1 MIYIES
7 PLLSAAINPL
17 GAELSVLRDDTGCDL
32 LHDGDPA
39 FWASRAPLLFPIVG
53 GLRGDR
59 YRLDGAS
66 YTMLRH
72 GVARRQTFEVA
83 EQADDHVRFR
93 LTDNGETR
101 VAYPFAFQFD
111 ADYRIEG
118 AALTMALS
126 ATNRGETDM
135 PVSLGYHPAF
145 VWPLPYGED
154 RAAHRIHFDE
164 EEPETLALLGDGLI
178 VSEDRPS
185 PVEGR
190 DLPLRDNLFEDDA
203 LIWRTLRSRGCLYGA
218 EAGPQ
223 LRVDWSDMP
232 SLGIWTKPGAPYVC
246 IEPWAGIADRADFD
260 GEIWDKP
267 GMHRLARGES
277 LSHWMR
283 VTLQHNS

>member
-1 MIYIES
+1 MIRIES
-7 PLLSAAINPL
+7 PLLAAAINPL
-17 GAELSVLRDDTGCDL
+17 GAELSILRDADGRDL

-53 GLRGDR
+53 GLRGDS
-59 YRLDGAS
+59 YRLDGTS
-66 YTMLRH
+66 YSMLRH

-83 EQADDHVRFR
+83 EQASDRVRFR
-93 LTDNGETR
+93 LTDNEETR
-101 VAYPFAFQFD
+101 AAYPFAFRFD
-111 ADYRIEG
+111 ADYEIEG
-118 AALTMALS
+118 AALTMTLT
-126 ATNRGETDM
+126 ATNISETDM

-145 VWPLPYGED
+145 AWPLPYGED
-154 RAAHRIHFDE
+154 RAAHRIRFDE
-164 EEPETLALLGDGLI
+164 EEPDTLALLGDGLI

-185 PVEGR
+185 PLEGR
-190 DLPLRDNLFEDDA
+190 DLPLRDDLFEEDA
-203 LIWRTLRSRGCLYGA
+203 LIWRTLRSRGCVYGA

-223 LRVDWSDMP
+223 LRIDWSDMP

-267 GMHRLARGES
+267 GMQRLAPGES

-283 VTLQHNS
+283 ITLQHNS

>member
-1 MIYIES
+1 MIRIES
-7 PLLSAAINPL
+7 PLLAAAVNPL
-17 GAELSVLRDDTGCDL
+17 GAELSILQDADGRDL

-53 GLRGDR
+53 GLKDDR
-59 YRLDGAS
+59 YLLDGTS
-66 YTMLRH
+66 FTMLRH
-72 GVARRQTFEVA
+72 GVARRQMFEVA
-83 EQADDHVRFR
+83 EQAGDHVRFR
-93 LTDNGETR
+93 LSDNGETR

-111 ADYRIEG
+111 AEYRIEG
-118 AALTMALS
+118 AALTMTLS
-126 ATNRGETDM
+126 ATNMSETDM

-145 VWPLPYGED
+145 AWPLPYGGD
-154 RAAHRIHFDE
+154 RAAHRIRFDE
-164 EEPETLALLGDGLI
+164 EEPDTLALLGDGLI

-190 DLPLRDNLFEDDA
+190 DLPLRDDLFEDDA
-203 LIWRTLRSRGCLYGA
+203 LIWRALRSRGCLYGA

-260 GEIWDKP
+260 GEIWGKP
-267 GMHRLARGES
+267 GMQRLAPGES

-283 VTLQHNS
+283 ITLLHNS